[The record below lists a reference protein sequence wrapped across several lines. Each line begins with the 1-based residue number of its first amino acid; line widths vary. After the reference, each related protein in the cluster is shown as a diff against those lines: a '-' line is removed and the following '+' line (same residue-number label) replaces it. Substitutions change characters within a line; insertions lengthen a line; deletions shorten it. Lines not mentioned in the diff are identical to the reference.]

1 MLYQYQTGESR
12 LKFEITEHTTMLN
25 PTIALQ
31 KLNEIRQLGIGIS
44 LDDFGTGYSSF
55 AHLAEFPIETLK
67 IDRSFV
73 SGMTRDSGKQH
84 IVNTITKLG
93 HSLGM
98 SIVAEGV
105 ETKEEA
111 ILLESY
117 GVDYLQGY
125 YFSRP
130 LPQLEF
136 QYLLSHS

>member
-1 MLYQYQTGESR
+1 
-12 LKFEITEHTTMLN
+12 MLN
-25 PTIALQ
+25 PALAKQ
-31 KLNEIRQLGIGIS
+31 KLDEIGQLGIGIS

-55 AHLAEFPIETLK
+55 SHLAEFPIETLK

-73 SGMTRDSGKQH
+73 TGIIQDSGKQH
-84 IVNTITKLG
+84 IVSTITKLG

-111 ILLESY
+111 ILLNSY